1 MVIETQVVD
10 LLDWSLASAVAMV
23 LLAVTVVLVI
33 GFDRLL
39 GLDKVW
45 V

>member
-1 MVIETQVVD
+1 VD
-10 LLDWSLASAVAMV
+10 LLDWSLASSMAMV
-23 LLAVTVVLVI
+23 LLVVTVLLVV